1 MFLLILLWTLVF
13 LLWIWLKRDTNKDE
27 PPTFFALDLRK
38 LYRITED
45 TEGFWSLIKEMSRE
59 CQKLDGVMKLSFGP
73 RTVYVLTDPE
83 DCFTV
88 SNACLQKDSVYD
100 FAKNWIGNG
109 LITSSVPVWKMH
121 RKLLNPIFNARILN
135 NFLGVFNSLSRTLIK
150 NLEVEVGKGPFDP
163 HAYSRRYALELIC
176 MASFGTKLMENLESK
191 NKYMNKIDE
200 IMNIYI
206 SRIQVFLF
214 HSNFMYS
221 FSSLKKREDEC
232 IETMSNITNTVK
244 YKKDE
249 IMNIYI
255 SRIQVFLFHSNF
267 MYSFS
272 SLKKREDE
280 CIETMSNIT
289 NTVLSEMKTSYKEKK
304 CFNTEEKKTKGF
316 EFETLAEIILKI
328 CENNSSQFTD
338 QDIRQHI
345 DTFIAAGEDTSAGFI
360 MLCLVTVGS
369 YPRVQEEIHK
379 ELNQVFGDEDR
390 DVTKEDLNKL
400 VYLDAVIKET
410 MRFYPMVPAIARY
423 VDKNVKLRNCT
434 LSKGR
439 TVILSIYGIHR
450 HPMWGPDADEFR
462 PERWLSQQTNYY
474 KYFASFGFGRRVCIG
489 KAMAI
494 ASLKVTFAHIFQN
507 YRIHGDHKNMKLK
520 YEITLKAVS
529 GQYITIE
536 RKNRKQ

>member
-232 IETMSNITNTVK
+232 IETMSNITNTV
-244 YKKDE
+244 
-249 IMNIYI
+249 
-255 SRIQVFLFHSNF
+255 
-267 MYSFS
+267 
-272 SLKKREDE
+272 
-280 CIETMSNIT
+280 
-289 NTVLSEMKTSYKEKK
+289 LSEMKTSYKEKK

-379 ELNQVFGDEDR
+379 ELKQVFGDEDR